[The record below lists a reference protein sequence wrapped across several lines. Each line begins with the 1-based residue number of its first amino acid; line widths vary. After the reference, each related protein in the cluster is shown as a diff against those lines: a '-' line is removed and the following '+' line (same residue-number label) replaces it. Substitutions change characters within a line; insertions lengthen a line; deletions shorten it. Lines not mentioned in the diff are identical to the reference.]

1 MMTPVRFLPLGF
13 DKDKLIRLMA
23 QHEIDA
29 VLLTSPEH
37 VFYTT
42 GLPVLFSSGN
52 PILYGLRNVLP
63 FFAFIT
69 RHGHVTLMCWGGAV
83 TGVEYGADSVLT
95 YADIA
100 GAERTLTD
108 VLRAQLGAGAR
119 LGIEASTPHTVLKL
133 LDGIVPAE
141 RIALADD
148 LMMQVRMIKSPAE
161 VALLEKSINVVER
174 TVADLMDAMHIGIRR
189 PALMQAAKT
198 GMLQHG
204 ASGISHVTISFGASN
219 PEVEIDEV
227 LEANKLVTL
236 DLGAIVDGYYSD
248 NRRLMYTGP
257 VPAGIAA
264 LHKTMCAILDETASS
279 LKPGVTFG
287 EVYQKAMAL
296 YDHHGLKPFIP
307 NIGHTIGMQVEE
319 VWIYAGNRDLV
330 FQAGMVLNLEM
341 YAQYESGELI
351 GDEETY
357 VITETGYRQ
366 LTHLPTA
373 IRTVTR

>member
-13 DKDKLIRLMA
+13 DKDKLVRLMA
-23 QHEIDA
+23 EHKLDA

-42 GLPVLFSSGN
+42 GFPALFSSGN

-83 TGVEYGADSVLT
+83 TGVEYGADTVLT
-95 YADIA
+95 YADID
-100 GAERTLTD
+100 GAEQALTSTLREQ
-108 VLRAQLGAGAR
+108 VGEGAR
-119 LGIEASTPHTVLKL
+119 LGIESSTPYTVLKL
-133 LDGIVPAE
+133 LEDIVPSE
-141 RIALADD
+141 RITLADD

-161 VALLEKSINVVER
+161 VALLEKSINVVEH
-174 TVADLMDAMHIGIRR
+174 TVADLMDSMHLGIRR

-198 GMLQHG
+198 GMLGHG
-204 ASGISHVTISFGASN
+204 ASGISHVTLSFGASN
-219 PEVEIDEV
+219 PEVEIDEA
-227 LEANKLVTL
+227 LEADKLVTL

-257 VPAGIAA
+257 VPEGITA
-264 LHKTMCAILDETASS
+264 LHQTMCAILDQTASL
-279 LKPGVTFG
+279 LKPGAAFG
-287 EVYQKAMAL
+287 AVYDKAMAL
-296 YDHHGLKPFIP
+296 YDQHGLKPFIP

-319 VWIYAGNRDLV
+319 VWIYEGTRGV
-330 FQAGMVLNLEM
+330 IFQAGMVLNLEM
-341 YAQYESGELI
+341 YAQYETGELI

-366 LTHLPTA
+366 LTHLPTT

>member
-13 DKDKLIRLMA
+13 DKHKLIRLMA

-42 GLPVLFSSGN
+42 GFPALFSSGN

-95 YADIA
+95 YADITGA
-100 GAERTLTD
+100 GQTLTG
-108 VLRAQLGAGAR
+108 VLRDQLGAGAR

-174 TVADLMDAMHIGIRR
+174 TVADLMEAMHIGIRR

-219 PEVEIDEV
+219 PEVEIDEA
-227 LEANKLVTL
+227 LETNKLVTL

-264 LHKTMCAILDETASS
+264 LHKTMCAILDETASA

-296 YDHHGLKPFIP
+296 YHHHGLKPFIP

-319 VWIYAGNRDLV
+319 VWIYDGNRDV
-330 FQAGMVLNLEM
+330 DFQAGMVLNLEM
-341 YAQYESGELI
+341 YAQYASGELI

>member
-23 QHEIDA
+23 EHKLDA

-42 GLPVLFSSGN
+42 GFPALFSSGN

-69 RHGHVTLMCWGGAV
+69 RQGHVTLMCWGGAV

-100 GAERTLTD
+100 GAEQALTG
-108 VLRAQLGAGAR
+108 VLRDQLGAEAR
-119 LGIEASTPHTVLKL
+119 LGIESSAPYTVLKL
-133 LDGIVPAE
+133 LDGIVPSE
-141 RIALADD
+141 RMMLADD
-148 LMMQVRMIKSPAE
+148 LMMQVRLIKSAAE

-174 TVADLMDAMHIGIRR
+174 TVAELMAAMHLGIRR
-189 PALMQAAKT
+189 PALMQAAKA

-219 PEVEIDEV
+219 PEVEIDEA
-227 LEANKLVTL
+227 LEADKLVTL

-248 NRRLMYTGP
+248 NRRLMYTGSIP
-257 VPAGIAA
+257 EGIAT
-264 LHKTMCAILDETASS
+264 LHRTMCAILSETASA
-279 LKPGVTFG
+279 LKPGATFG
-287 EVYQKAMAL
+287 HVYDKAMAL
-296 YDHHGLKPFIP
+296 YDRHHLKPFIP

-319 VWIYAGNRDLV
+319 VWIYEGTRDVV

-341 YAQYESGELI
+341 YAQYETGELI